1 MFESGKT
8 YKNRYGDEYSW
19 HKISEGVYQFTMAG
33 DSLRWCRYGGRVG
46 QDTLDLT
53 DLGMFDPSGGP
64 YVSINTEIDG
74 QPISR
79 IYIEDSSKN
88 VYVEVLD
95 ANSSS

>member
-19 HKISEGVYQFTMAG
+19 HKISAGVYQFTMTG
-33 DSLRWCRYGGRVG
+33 NSMQYCRFGGRVG
-46 QDTLDLT
+46 QDTLDLN
-53 DLGMFDPSGGP
+53 DIGMFDPSGGP
-64 YVSINTEIDG
+64 YVSVNTEIDG

-79 IYIEDSSKN
+79 IYLDDASKN
-88 VYVEVLD
+88 VYVEVLG